1 MAQWVGG
8 QGKAAIIGGHLDF
21 DKKQLL
27 GMLCT
32 NPCVTCLSMG
42 KAQTIST

>member
-1 MAQWVGG
+1 MA
-8 QGKAAIIGGHLDF
+8 KRPDTLETLLLA
-21 DKKQLL
+21 L

>member
-1 MAQWVGG
+1 MKNLLRQFIKYFVQWY
-8 QGKAAIIGGHLDF
+8 L
-21 DKKQLL
+21 LL

-32 NPCVTCLSMG
+32 NPRVTCLNMG